1 MKTGQ
6 LRKVDIFINFCTNS
20 QTNWSTELR
29 LEKKVIKVLHNQLAA
44 TKGNETNVT
53 IVNKGEDQVM
63 GMDWLEE
70 LNNLNQDI

>member
-6 LRKVDIFINFCTNS
+6 LRKVDIFINFSTNS

-44 TKGNETNVT
+44 TKGNET
-53 IVNKGEDQVM
+53 VNKGEDQVM

-70 LNNLNQDI
+70 LKKLNQDIS

>member
-44 TKGNETNVT
+44 TKGNE

-70 LNNLNQDI
+70 LKKLNQDIS